1 MTFLLSLAV
10 FVLVYLF
17 VVGLLASS
25 HQLVKDERMREQRM
39 APDAMPDAVDVT
51 RKHRVGGAGVFR
63 KLGATH
69 PLQALEE
76 RMWQAGIYI
85 PVKEMLL
92 IVLVCFIF
100 ACAATHYF
108 FHDAVSSLAVG
119 VAGALLPFGY
129 IAYRRKRRLA
139 AFLKQLPYALDL
151 IKSSLEA
158 GHSLQRAMQVIV
170 DDFDDPLGT
179 EFRTALEQTRIGL
192 SLARALQDM
201 LTRVPDKDLRL
212 MVIAVKVQNEVG
224 SSLALLIGRL
234 SDLIRARQLMRMQ
247 IRSLTAQ
254 SRISGM
260 IVAALPFV
268 VLLLLS
274 LIDPS
279 YPRTLLREPSGW
291 KLLKLAIA
299 MDVAALFLVRR
310 LLVVRY

>member
-1 MTFLLSLAV
+1 MTFLLSVGV

-17 VVGLLASS
+17 VVSLLASS
-25 HQLVKDERMREQRM
+25 HQLVKDEQMREQRM
-39 APDAMPDAVDVT
+39 APDEAPDAVDVT
-51 RKHRVGGAGVFR
+51 RKRRVPGIGVMR
-63 KLGATH
+63 RLEGRH

-92 IVLVCFIF
+92 IVLIGFVGGL
-100 ACAATHYF
+100 ACGRYF
-108 FHDAVSSLAVG
+108 FRDVAYSLMFGVG
-119 VAGALLPFGY
+119 GALLPFAY

-170 DDFDDPLGT
+170 EEFEDPLGT

-192 SLARALQDM
+192 SLSRALQDM

-212 MVIAVKVQNEVG
+212 LVIAVKVQNEVG
-224 SSLALLIGRL
+224 SSLALIIGRL
-234 SDLIRARQLMRMQ
+234 SDLIRARQRMRMQ
-247 IRSLTAQ
+247 IRALTAQ
-254 SRISGM
+254 SRVSGM
-260 IVAALPFV
+260 IVALLPFV
-268 VLLLLS
+268 VLLLMS

-279 YPRTLLREPSGW
+279 YPRTLLYQPAGV
-291 KLLKLAIA
+291 KMLKLAVA
-299 MDVAALFLVRR
+299 MDIAALILVWR

>member
-25 HQLVKDERMREQRM
+25 HQLVKDEHMREQRM

-51 RKHRVGGAGVFR
+51 RKRRVVGARVFR
-63 KLGATH
+63 KLGGTH

-85 PVKEMLL
+85 SVKEMLL
-92 IVLVCFIF
+92 IVLVFFI
-100 ACAATHYF
+100 CASAVTHYF

-170 DDFDDPLGT
+170 DEFDDPLGT

-212 MVIAVKVQNEVG
+212 LVIAVKVQNEVG
-224 SSLALLIGRL
+224 SSLALIIGRL
-234 SDLIRARQLMRMQ
+234 SDLIRARQRMRMQ
-247 IRSLTAQ
+247 IRALTAQ
-254 SRISGM
+254 SRISGI
-260 IVAALPFV
+260 IVGALPFV

-279 YPRTLLREPSGW
+279 YPRTLLKDPSGW
-291 KLLKLAIA
+291 KMLKLAIA
-299 MDVAALFLVRR
+299 MDLAAFILVRR